1 MPPAPWAVPLPGS
14 NSALPADGCPEE
26 EGLPLSLFTAFVVVT
41 CTSWCRGREGKSV
54 RPRHSQTGREGQMF
68 RILEM
73 KQQVF
78 PVERVRSH
86 AQPLHPAGSSLERV
100 RCAGSAQSFATRTRQ
115 LRVPPPVLILT
126 ACVTYFVILV
136 GKPLGFVDLV
146 LAPAASGA
154 GACLWRAPQ
163 LRGSHLCGTTAVLG
177 YSTRNWRCLVA

>member
-1 MPPAPWAVPLPGS
+1 
-14 NSALPADGCPEE
+14 
-26 EGLPLSLFTAFVVVT
+26 
-41 CTSWCRGREGKSV
+41 
-54 RPRHSQTGREGQMF
+54 MF

-146 LAPAASGA
+146 LVPEASGA
-154 GACLWRAPQ
+154 QERACGGHHSSGAATSAVPRQYLGTAPVT
-163 LRGSHLCGTTAVLG
+163 G
-177 YSTRNWRCLVA
+177 VAWWHEMDG